1 MPEFRS
7 FDGVRLHYDVEGE
20 GEPVVLLHGF
30 VADTNLNWRQPG
42 IIPALTAAGLM
53 SIGLDARGH
62 GQSEKC
68 YDPSAY
74 ENEAMVADV
83 AALFD
88 HLHLG
93 RADVAGYS
101 MGAATALRFA
111 MRDGRVRRLVLGGT
125 DGNLSDTEEEIIA
138 RGRRMAEGLE
148 AEDPEDIADPVVG
161 RGRRR
166 AVAPGAARR
175 ALAASRR
182 GRQRTPPSRDQLR
195 QIQVPAL
202 VVCGDADV
210 SPYELASALAAG
222 QARVVPG
229 DHMSAVL
236 EPALATA
243 IVEFLT

>member
-7 FDGVRLHYDVEGE
+7 FDGVTLHYDVEGE
-20 GEPVVLLHGF
+20 GAPVVLLHGF

-42 IIPALTAAGLM
+42 IIPALTAAGLGT
-53 SIGLDARGH
+53 IGLDARGH
-62 GQSEKC
+62 GQSQKC

-83 AALFD
+83 GALFD

-93 RADVAGYS
+93 EADVAGYS

-111 MRDGRVRRLVLGGT
+111 MTDGRVRRLVLGGS
-125 DGNLSDTEEEIIA
+125 DGNLADSEEEILE
-138 RGRRMAEGLE
+138 RERRMAAGLE
-148 AEDPEDIADPVVG
+148 AEDPEDIADPVV
-161 RGRRR
+161 RRFR
-166 AVAPGAARR
+166 RLADATGADRR

-182 GRQRTPPSRDQLR
+182 GQRRAPLSRDRLR
-195 QIQVPAL
+195 QIEVPAL
-202 VVCGDADV
+202 VICGEADV
-210 SPYELASALAAG
+210 SPYELAAALPAG

>member
-1 MPEFRS
+1 
-7 FDGVRLHYDVEGE
+7 
-20 GEPVVLLHGF
+20 
-30 VADTNLNWRQPG
+30 VADTNINWRQPG
-42 IIPALTAAGLM
+42 IIQALTAAGLRT
-53 SIGLDARGH
+53 IGLDARGH

-68 YDPSAY
+68 YDPAAY

-83 AALFD
+83 GALLD

-111 MRDGRVRRLVLGGT
+111 MADGRVRRLVLGGT
-125 DGNLSDTEEEIIA
+125 DGNLADTEDETAE
-138 RGRRMAEGLE
+138 RGRRMADGLE
-148 AEDPEDIADPVVG
+148 AEDPEQIHDPVV
-161 RGRRR
+161 RRFR
-166 AVAPGAARR
+166 RLADATGADRR

-182 GRQRTPPSRDQLR
+182 GRQRRPLSREGLR
-195 QIQVPAL
+195 RIEVPAL

-210 SPYELASALAAG
+210 SPYELAAALPAG
-222 QARVVPG
+222 RARVVPG

-243 IVEFLT
+243 IVEFLTERR